1 MYTRHKDVLSESF
14 GLLKNIWDTD
24 ITWRP
29 VIASLLIFSVA
40 EVDDES
46 QLQMILSPTTLNIR
60 RPPVAESLLRKMVT
74 DFLTTPGRMNN
85 LQLKEFF
92 SLINPIAQSTA
103 AQNLLKIRP
112 IHLTLLHA
120 LFEYSHVGQIAKT
133 VNRFNKISSVVQYAQ
148 TNRTDNATGSYATQ
162 VYRLASNCT
171 RDAHTLQLL
180 MSKKKFQIKV
190 NISSL

>member
-46 QLQMILSPTTLNIR
+46 QLQMILSPTALNIR

-85 LQLKEFF
+85 LQLK
-92 SLINPIAQSTA
+92 
-103 AQNLLKIRP
+103 
-112 IHLTLLHA
+112 
-120 LFEYSHVGQIAKT
+120 
-133 VNRFNKISSVVQYAQ
+133 
-148 TNRTDNATGSYATQ
+148 
-162 VYRLASNCT
+162 
-171 RDAHTLQLL
+171 
-180 MSKKKFQIKV
+180 
-190 NISSL
+190 

>member
-85 LQLKEFF
+85 LQLK
-92 SLINPIAQSTA
+92 
-103 AQNLLKIRP
+103 
-112 IHLTLLHA
+112 
-120 LFEYSHVGQIAKT
+120 
-133 VNRFNKISSVVQYAQ
+133 
-148 TNRTDNATGSYATQ
+148 
-162 VYRLASNCT
+162 
-171 RDAHTLQLL
+171 
-180 MSKKKFQIKV
+180 
-190 NISSL
+190 